1 MKTDHPFYFM
11 VGASHLDS
19 SNSRDVRGNS
29 RPITETHTPSF
40 KATTSTAY
48 RDEHGDSEAAID
60 PLSQVRISLG
70 PSIASWADC
79 VACQQI
85 LKRTNTQRKIP
96 QALYASVSVE
106 AASGAPE
113 SDPSAARLSSEP
125 ASVLRRGIDGS
136 VSNKLTKDK
145 EKK

>member
-1 MKTDHPFYFM
+1 ML
-11 VGASHLDS
+11 GASHPH
-19 SNSRDVRGNS
+19 SNNGREVRDNGG
-29 RPITETHTPSF
+29 PISKAHTRSF
-40 KATTSTAY
+40 TAMTSTAY
-48 RDEHGDSEAAID
+48 RDEQGDSEAAID
-60 PLSQVRISLG
+60 PLSQVRISLD
-70 PSIASWADC
+70 PLDKPVRLT

-85 LKRTNTQRKIP
+85 LKRTNTQHKIP
-96 QALYASVSVE
+96 QVLYASVSAE

-125 ASVLRRGIDGS
+125 ASVLRRGTDSS

>member
-1 MKTDHPFYFM
+1 MKTDYPFYFM

-19 SNSRDVRGNS
+19 SNGRDVRDNS
-29 RPITETHTPSF
+29 RPITETQAPSF
-40 KATTSTAY
+40 KATTSTTY

-60 PLSQVRISLG
+60 PLSHVRISLD

-79 VACQQI
+79 VASQQI
-85 LKRTNTQRKIP
+85 LKRTNTQHKKP

-125 ASVLRRGIDGS
+125 APVLRRVTDGS
-136 VSNKLTKDK
+136 VGNKLTKDK

>member
-1 MKTDHPFYFM
+1 ML
-11 VGASHLDS
+11 GASPPN
-19 SNSRDVRGNS
+19 SNNGCEVRDNS
-29 RPITETHTPSF
+29 RPITEAHTPSF
-40 KATTSTAY
+40 TAMTSRAY
-48 RDEHGDSEAAID
+48 REEHGDSDAAID
-60 PLSQVRISLG
+60 PLSQVRISLA
-70 PSIASWADC
+70 PSIIGWADY

-85 LKRTNTQRKIP
+85 LKRTNTQHKIP
-96 QALYASVSVE
+96 QALYASVSAE

-125 ASVLRRGIDGS
+125 ASVLRRGTDSG